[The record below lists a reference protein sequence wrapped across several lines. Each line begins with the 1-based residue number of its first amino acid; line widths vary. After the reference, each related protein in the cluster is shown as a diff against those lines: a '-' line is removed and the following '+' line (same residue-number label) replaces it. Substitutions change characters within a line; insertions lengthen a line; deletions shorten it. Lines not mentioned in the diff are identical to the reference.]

1 MSKKSVTVHNRKFNI
16 YISEEEIAQINQ
28 SLARQINPHYAD
40 KEPIVLCILNGSF
53 IFAADLVRC
62 FDFNLK
68 MEFVRYSSYEGTDS
82 SGTVTRILGLKSDIT
97 DQDIILIEDIVDT
110 GLTLSR
116 AIKDLWSHKP
126 KSIKIVSLLLKPE
139 ALQYDIPIDFVGK
152 SIPNKFVVG
161 YGLDY
166 DELGR
171 DLPAIYQLD
180 E

>member
-1 MSKKSVTVHNRKFNI
+1 MSKNRVTLHNKQFDI
-16 YISEEEIAQINQ
+16 YISEEEILQINQ
-28 SLARQINPHYAD
+28 SLAEQINPHYVD
-40 KEPIVLCILNGSF
+40 KVPIVLCILNGSF
-53 IFAADLVRC
+53 IFAADLVRH

-82 SGTVTRILGLKSDIT
+82 TGTVTKILGLKSDIKG
-97 DQDIILIEDIVDT
+97 QDIILIEDIVDT
-110 GLTLSR
+110 GLTLSK
-116 AIKDLWSHKP
+116 AIKDLWTQAP

-139 ALQYDIPIDFVGK
+139 ALQYDIPVDFVGK

-161 YGLDY
+161 YGLDF

-171 DLPAIYQLD
+171 DLPAIYQLA